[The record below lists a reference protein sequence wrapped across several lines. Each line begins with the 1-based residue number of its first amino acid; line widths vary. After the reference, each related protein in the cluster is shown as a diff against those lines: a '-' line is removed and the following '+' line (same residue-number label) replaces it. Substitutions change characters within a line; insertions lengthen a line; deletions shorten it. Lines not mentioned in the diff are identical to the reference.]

1 MSYFKT
7 ISMLVLSTLVLF
19 GFVAGPVSTGNIHNG
34 NAILTGG
41 EGDDP
46 VPPPPIILDSRSSN
60 QVNPIILGG
69 GEGDDPVPPPP
80 IIGDG
85 H

>member
-7 ISMLVLSTLVLF
+7 ISMLILSTLVLF
-19 GFVAGPVSTGNIHNG
+19 GFMAGPTSMNNIHNG

-46 VPPPPIILDSRSSN
+46 LPPPPIIDSRTN
-60 QVNPIILGG
+60 NRVNPYILGG
-69 GEGDDPVPPPP
+69 GEGDDPLPPPP
-80 IIGDG
+80 II
-85 H
+85 